1 MILLKKCH
9 KNMYSNLSSIPPSV
23 SYVKTTRYVPQ
34 KYTEYVPVERTSYTP
49 VTSVQVVPTPTIR
62 NLPPKYIRNQFPPQV
77 RTVMLQPRI
86 IRTHLPPIGLV
97 DSYQKAN
104 YVAEPDL
111 LGEPVYTT
119 STEPIPVSSTFQT
132 FNNYFNY

>member
-1 MILLKKCH
+1 
-9 KNMYSNLSSIPPSV
+9 MYSNLSSIPPSV

-49 VTSVQVVPTPTIR
+49 VTSVQVVRTPTIR
-62 NLPPKYIRNQFPPQV
+62 SLPPNYIRNQFPPQV
-77 RTVMLQPRI
+77 RTVMLQPKI

>member
-1 MILLKKCH
+1 
-9 KNMYSNLSSIPPSV
+9 MYSNLSSIPPSV

-62 NLPPKYIRNQFPPQV
+62 SLPPKYIRNQFPPQV
-77 RTVMLQPRI
+77 RTVMLQPKI

-119 STEPIPVSSTFQT
+119 STEPIPLSSTFQT

>member
-1 MILLKKCH
+1 
-9 KNMYSNLSSIPPSV
+9 
-23 SYVKTTRYVPQ
+23 
-34 KYTEYVPVERTSYTP
+34 
-49 VTSVQVVPTPTIR
+49 
-62 NLPPKYIRNQFPPQV
+62 
-77 RTVMLQPRI
+77 MLQPKI

>member
-1 MILLKKCH
+1 
-9 KNMYSNLSSIPPSV
+9 MYSNLSSIPPSV

-62 NLPPKYIRNQFPPQV
+62 SLPPKYIRNQFPPQV

>member
-1 MILLKKCH
+1 
-9 KNMYSNLSSIPPSV
+9 MYSNLSSIPPSV

-62 NLPPKYIRNQFPPQV
+62 SLPPKYIRNQFPPQV
-77 RTVMLQPRI
+77 RTVMLQPKI
-86 IRTHLPPIGLV
+86 IRTHLPPSGLV

>member
-1 MILLKKCH
+1 
-9 KNMYSNLSSIPPSV
+9 MYSNLSSIPPSV

-77 RTVMLQPRI
+77 RTVMLQPKI

>member
-1 MILLKKCH
+1 
-9 KNMYSNLSSIPPSV
+9 MYSNLSSIPPSV

-34 KYTEYVPVERTSYTP
+34 KYTEYVPVEKTSYTP

-62 NLPPKYIRNQFPPQV
+62 SLPPKYIRNQFPPQV
-77 RTVMLQPRI
+77 RTVMLQPKI

-119 STEPIPVSSTFQT
+119 STEPIPVSSTFET

>member
-1 MILLKKCH
+1 
-9 KNMYSNLSSIPPSV
+9 MYSNLSSIPPSV

-62 NLPPKYIRNQFPPQV
+62 SLPPKYIRNQFPPQV
-77 RTVMLQPRI
+77 RTVMLQPKI

-104 YVAEPDL
+104 FVAEPDL

>member
-1 MILLKKCH
+1 
-9 KNMYSNLSSIPPSV
+9 MYSNLSSIPPSV

-62 NLPPKYIRNQFPPQV
+62 SLPPKYIRNQFPPQV
-77 RTVMLQPRI
+77 RTVMLQPKI

-104 YVAEPDL
+104 YVTEPDL